1 VSQLA
6 GKPNSVRRRAAKR
19 DGRRPFL

>member
-6 GKPNSVRRRAAKR
+6 GKPNSVRL
-19 DGRRPFL
+19 RPP